1 MLRLLNDSL
10 ADDIAPSDGLKR
22 VCLLAVKV
30 LLVPDGHV
38 MTLSFPIG
46 LCILDLKHKLAA
58 ELRVP
63 AKVLRISMDGTR
75 NLHFTPAS
83 PE

>member
-1 MLRLLNDSL
+1 MLRLLNGSL
-10 ADDIAPSDGLKR
+10 AVDIAPSDGLKR
-22 VCLLAVKV
+22 VCLLTVKV

-38 MTLSFPIG
+38 MTVSFPIG
-46 LCILDLKHKLAA
+46 LCILDLRQHLAA
-58 ELRVP
+58 ELKVP
-63 AKVLRISMDGTR
+63 AKVLLISLDGTR